1 MRTRPIADDS
11 AKKRRQS
18 AELARGA
25 RFWLDLR
32 ESLDESRARGIP
44 LAEAKRRLDERLAAE
59 GLQRPAKRGT
69 HRRSAAR

>member
-1 MRTRPIADDS
+1 MRTRPITDDA
-11 AKKRRQS
+11 AKKSRPA

-32 ESLDESRARGIP
+32 ESLDESRAGGIS

-59 GLQRPAKRGT
+59 GIKRPAKRRIY
-69 HRRSAAR
+69 RRSSPR

>member
-1 MRTRPIADDS
+1 MRTRPITDDAARKS
-11 AKKRRQS
+11 RQA

-32 ESLDESRARGIP
+32 ESLDESRAGGIS

-59 GLQRPAKRGT
+59 GIKRPAKRRT
-69 HRRSAAR
+69 HRRSPSR

>member
-1 MRTRPIADDS
+1 VDDA
-11 AKKRRQS
+11 AKKRRQA

-44 LAEAKRRLDERLAAE
+44 LAEAKRRLEERLAAF
-59 GLQRPAKRGT
+59 
-69 HRRSAAR
+69 